1 MAQGDASENQVRAW
15 LYYGFRAAQNARRDK
30 RQIQPVGEVRYVVGW
45 AAEQMSRMRWLISVN
60 GDTNWSIEL
69 PDGSTVTPDN
79 AEVDSAQDDSLAS
92 ASAEVLEK
100 MIGWDARK
108 TREVTTNLYV
118 AGELDY
124 VAVSDGK
131 TEEGKPEKF
140 IWRVVSVVM
149 DKRAETLK
157 EAVHK
162 VKGLWSHPA
171 DPKQPDAP
179 LFGVLAILDE
189 MDWLSKV
196 SQSQSSN
203 RVSMYGI
210 LGVADGMSVANGG
223 DFWKEFR
230 DMTTKKISD
239 PTDSSM
245 VILRGAK
252 ELVAPDGDGMAGLSW
267 VIPTFPYNDRI
278 DHQMDRLI
286 QRLAY
291 GLPIPPEILLGLQA
305 QSRATAFQVEENSY
319 RAHIEPP
326 ALIVASI
333 MEEALQVMM
342 PAGKTVM
349 ITPDPTEL
357 LARRNSVADSKEAL
371 KLGAISYKYF
381 REVGNIPE
389 NAAAKAEDLALLKQV
404 SGHETA
410 TTPDPANVAA
420 DEQRLHP
427 VLASVGG
434 PDSPPL
440 SDEVLATLS
449 EFLSDLDHGLMSEL
463 AGATVQ
469 AVDRAREKVG
479 ANARSRDSLRASL
492 PRSVPN
498 NAVAVHL
505 GVQKLSDAGVPYSEV
520 IRESLSGL
528 GDWWRTRVTEAQKAI
543 VFVVGEAAAPKFT
556 PDMVERSVE
565 LLVESVW
572 DHTIRTLDNETVQ
585 PLGADESMRVLSV
598 AGGGG

>member
-1 MAQGDASENQVRAW
+1 MAQGDASENQIRAW

-60 GDTNWSIEL
+60 DDTNWTIEL
-69 PDGSTVTPDN
+69 PDGTTVTPDST
-79 AEVDSAQDDSLAS
+79 EVDSEQDDSLAS

-100 MIGWDARK
+100 TIGWDARK

-124 VAVSDGK
+124 VAIPKKV
-131 TEEGKPEKF
+131 EEGEPEQF
-140 IWRVVSVVM
+140 HWCVVSVVM

-157 EAVHK
+157 EAAHK

-210 LGVADGMSVANGG
+210 MGVSDGLSVANGG
-223 DFWKEFR
+223 DFWQEFNK
-230 DMTTKKISD
+230 MTKAKIAD

-252 ELVAPDGDGMAGLSW
+252 ELIAPDGSGMAGLSW

-342 PAGKTVM
+342 PAGKTVT
-349 ITPDPTEL
+349 ITPDPTVL
-357 LARRNSVADSKEAL
+357 LARRNSVTDAKEAL
-371 KLGAISYKYF
+371 KMGAISYAYY
-381 REVGNIPE
+381 REVLNIPE
-389 NAAAKAEDLALLKQV
+389 NAAARAEDLALLKQV
-404 SGHETA
+404 AGHEAA

-420 DEQRLHP
+420 QEQSLHP

-449 EFLSDLDHGLMSEL
+449 EFLSDLDHGLMAEL

-572 DHTIRTLDNETVQ
+572 DHTIRTLDSETVQ
-585 PLGADESMRVLSV
+585 PLGSDESMRVLSV
-598 AGGGG
+598 AGGGN